1 MVLVLLSTLLAATG
15 GALFRVAYALRGL
28 DMNLLLFYLQDSQIQ
43 KLGLGRYSVV
53 QEVAKACVPYAVA
66 AAILILVFWL
76 YRRFMG
82 RVLFTLRVRLGQ
94 RNFQWEFPK
103 SRRSLSRALPVFV
116 SALLL
121 CSGLGSTA
129 WSVQLPQYLMIRSQG
144 GSIYDEEYID
154 PRGKTITF
162 PQGKRNLIHIV
173 MESMETT
180 YSDRAHGG
188 QWETSLIPNLTALA
202 EDNISFSTMVNL
214 SGADFTSGALAAQTA
229 GIILQH
235 YTYLPRAW
243 ALGDILAEEGYR
255 QVFMCGSDGEFG
267 MRKPYFEQHQTAVWD
282 LFTARELEP
291 NPDYAENNWG
301 IPDHVLYKHAKDVL
315 TDLSKD
321 GAPFNLMLLTVDTHF
336 FDGLPC
342 QYCESLYPSQYEN
355 VIRCADNL
363 VYQFI
368 QWIQEQDFYEDTTII
383 ITGDHLSMDNG
394 FFFMRDIEMSDR
406 RIYNCVINPAPGLEA
421 PARDRTLTDVDIFPT
436 TLRAIGA
443 EWDGSRLGVGVDL
456 FSGDP
461 TLVERLGSQTLSA
474 RLVAEKEMFY

>member
-1 MVLVLLSTLLAATG
+1 MRKTSKPPAGTGEPKKPLHRVFHSAAIVLLTVILAAAG

-28 DMNLLLFYLQDSQIQ
+28 DVNQLLFYLQDTR
-43 KLGLGRYSVV
+43 KLGIGHYDVV
-53 QEVAKACVPYAVA
+53 QKVAGACVPWAALA
-66 AAILILVFWL
+66 AALTLVFWL
-76 YRRFMG
+76 RLLFTKRVQSLR
-82 RVLFTLRVRLGQ
+82 RVLFTLRVRLG
-94 RNFQWEFPK
+94 RWRFQWSFPK
-103 SRRSLSRALPVFV
+103 SRHSPRTLPVFLSV
-116 SALLL
+116 LLL
-121 CSGLGSTA
+121 CSGLGTTA
-129 WSVQLPQYLMIRSQG
+129 LTVQLPQYLVIRGRG
-144 GSIYDEEYID
+144 GSIYREEFAD
-154 PRGKTITF
+154 PREQNITF

-180 YSDRAHGG
+180 CSDPDHGG
-188 QWETSLIPNLTALA
+188 QWQTSLIPNLTALA

-243 ALGDILAEEGYR
+243 SLGDILAEEGYR

-315 TDLSKD
+315 TDLSEG
-321 GAPFNLMLLTVDTHF
+321 GAPFNLTLLTVDTHF

-342 QYCESLYPSQYEN
+342 QYCESLYPTQYEN
-355 VIRCADNL
+355 VIHCADNL

-368 QWIQEQDFYEDTTII
+368 QWIQAQDFYENTTII
-383 ITGDHLSMDNG
+383 ITGDHLCMDNG
-394 FFFMRDIEMSDR
+394 FFF
-406 RIYNCVINPAPGLEA
+406 YA
-421 PARDRTLTDVDIFPT
+421 
-436 TLRAIGA
+436 
-443 EWDGSRLGVGVDL
+443 
-456 FSGDP
+456 
-461 TLVERLGSQTLSA
+461 
-474 RLVAEKEMFY
+474 